1 MTLKI
6 IFKKDWLCEMM
17 KPNKKEIPLAFRI

>member
-1 MTLKI
+1 MLLKI

-17 KPNKKEIPLAFRI
+17 QPNKKEIPLAFRI